1 MSPQTKPDFWPKASV
16 ALSMLSSLL
25 VAAMGAYV
33 TYSVS
38 HSQIEVARAKNAD
51 DTRLQEAR
59 IASDMFQEL
68 VKSDAKHRAAVL
80 VMIEPYL
87 PKERYTQLC
96 AALAREDV
104 DPRVRQVAS
113 QQLRSIATDLSA
125 SSKDRGI
132 AQRNMSALDHAQ
144 FLRTLSNPQSRLQI
158 KLTVDGCCVEG
169 QEMRIQ
175 LQNLSQVPL
184 FVVIIDVDPT
194 GAVILLFPDGASPYL
209 LQPNAIVT
217 QRVTAAAPFG
227 TDVIRAIGSKSP
239 ITNIDEPTLRK
250 LNPADWCT
258 QAHFAVLSQEQ
269 R

>member
-1 MSPQTKPDFWPKASV
+1 
-16 ALSMLSSLL
+16 
-25 VAAMGAYV
+25 
-33 TYSVS
+33 
-38 HSQIEVARAKNAD
+38 
-51 DTRLQEAR
+51 
-59 IASDMFQEL
+59 MFQEL

-96 AALAREDV
+96 AALAREDAE
-104 DPRVRQVAS
+104 PRVRQVAL
-113 QQLRSIATDLSA
+113 QQLRSIATDPSA
-125 SSKDRGI
+125 SPQDRGI
-132 AQRNMSALDHAQ
+132 AQKNTSALDRAQ
-144 FLRTLSNPQSRLQI
+144 FLRTLSNPQSRLQV

-184 FVVIIDVDPT
+184 FVIVIDVDPT
-194 GAVILLFPDGASPYL
+194 GRIVVLFPDDTSPHL
-209 LQPNAIVT
+209 LQPSAIVT

-227 TDVIRAIGSKSP
+227 TDVIRAIGSKIP

-258 QAHFAVLSQEQ
+258 QAHFNVLSQEQ